1 MNKLLITITLFL
13 SILLDALAGNSA
25 DALTLRS
32 WNSANQ
38 RGGDLFN
45 AGNGASQYGA
55 LSSSLLERS
64 HTILPGVSTLT
75 EANLADVDV
84 FFHGTSSKILTDS
97 ESTVLRNFVKT
108 GGFVIVESD
117 SRHSEQ
123 DSANSVLESLGLGS
137 RYTGVVGGV
146 NSPTGGTFEN
156 TVSSTTFGVLGDL
169 RGRTFGTSLS
179 TEINPMVTDITP
191 TGGTLIAK
199 NGSIRSMVEFQ
210 PFADGGQVLAVGDPY
225 GFNLFQSSEQFFF
238 NSNNQKA
245 YVNFIESKESEN
257 PVPEASTVLGVLTLG
272 TYAIANKFSKKC

>member
-1 MNKLLITITLFL
+1 MTITLSL
-13 SILLDALAGNSA
+13 YILLDALAGNSA
-25 DALTLRS
+25 SALTLRS

-45 AGNGASQYGA
+45 AGNGAFQYSA
-55 LSSSLLERS
+55 LSSSLVERS

-84 FFHGTSSKILTDS
+84 FFHGTSSKILTAP
-97 ESTVLRNFVKT
+97 ESTVLRNFVET

-117 SRHSEQ
+117 SIRFEQ
-123 DSANSVLESLGLGS
+123 DAANSVLESLGLGS

-156 TVSSTTFGVLGDL
+156 AVSLTTVGALGDL
-169 RGRTFGTSLS
+169 RGQTFGTSLS

-191 TGGTLIAK
+191 TGGTLIAT

-210 PFADGGQVLAVGDPY
+210 PFADGGHVLAVGDPY
-225 GFNLFQSSEQFFF
+225 GLNLFQSSEQFLF
-238 NSNNQKA
+238 NANNQKA
-245 YVNFIESKESEN
+245 YVNFIESKPTET
-257 PVPEASTVLGVLTLG
+257 PVPETSTLFGLLTLG
-272 TYAIANKFSKKC
+272 TYAIANKLTKKCLL